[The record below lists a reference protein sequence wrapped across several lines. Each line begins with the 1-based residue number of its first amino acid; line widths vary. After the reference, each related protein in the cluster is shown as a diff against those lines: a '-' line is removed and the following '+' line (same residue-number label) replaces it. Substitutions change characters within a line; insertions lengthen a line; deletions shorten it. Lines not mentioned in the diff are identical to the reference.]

1 MNFYLNWWK
10 TNAVEDGDNPPDGII
25 LCSDRDEA
33 AVEFSIAGMDSK
45 LFVSRYLVALPSVEK
60 LRSFLDADR
69 ERIESL
75 IPPRKSFSNIDHIPR
90 IRQFVRVD
98 P

>member
-1 MNFYLNWWK
+1 MNFYVNWFK
-10 TNAVEDGDNPPDGII
+10 AHMMEGGDQPPIGIL

-33 AVEFSIAGMDSK
+33 AVEFATAGMDQK

-60 LRSFLDADR
+60 LRSFLETDR

-75 IPPRKSFSNIDHIPR
+75 MPQPVARKRAPRQPKA
-90 IRQFVRVD
+90 
-98 P
+98 